1 MRGQFAPPAAAAG
14 RPKHCKNF
22 YWLFARSGNNFG
34 DTFLWQDVLRW
45 TSKNISFTATYWSSS
60 NSSWVL
66 AASTP
71 VVSSCRCTAPTLSS
85 VNALNDG
92 SLPTNIS
99 EDAQQSSGTY
109 KNFHFIFGA
118 HMCMCFFASV
128 ENSVMPVTKKGFE
141 ERAATVFEKKVAK
154 LFDNVDNPL
163 INMLNISGIFLLLF
177 SPNASENDY
186 VHFEWL
192 VRRKRFP

>member
-1 MRGQFAPPAAAAG
+1 
-14 RPKHCKNF
+14 
-22 YWLFARSGNNFG
+22 
-34 DTFLWQDVLRW
+34 
-45 TSKNISFTATYWSSS
+45 
-60 NSSWVL
+60 
-66 AASTP
+66 
-71 VVSSCRCTAPTLSS
+71 
-85 VNALNDG
+85 VNAANDG

-186 VHFEWL
+186 VHFE
-192 VRRKRFP
+192 